1 MARPIRI
8 VIASE
13 HSRFRDGL
21 QKRLEL
27 ESEVAVAGGACDALE
42 AIRIVRELEADVLL
56 IDGDVF
62 HMSGLQEIHGSAGH
76 VRIILLISSVDAAYA
91 IEALQ
96 LGARGIVMKVATSEL
111 LLRSIRAVMDGRYWV
126 NDEPVADLPDTF
138 RELMTQTPRRAA
150 SFGLTGPELSVVAM
164 VVSGR
169 TNRAIAQGLSITEDA
184 VKHHLTRIFHKL
196 GIASRLELALF
207 AARHQLRDRAR

>member
-1 MARPIRI
+1 DSSAPFADLSPLDPVSLPLSAVVESARRSITWAAPASLSLCRWLDMTRPIRI
-8 VIASE
+8 VIASK

-27 ESEVAVAGGACDALE
+27 ESEVAVAGEACDALE
-42 AIRIVRELEADVLL
+42 AARLVRALDADVLL

-126 NDEPVADLPDTF
+126 NDEPVADL
-138 RELMTQTPRRAA
+138 
-150 SFGLTGPELSVVAM
+150 
-164 VVSGR
+164 
-169 TNRAIAQGLSITEDA
+169 
-184 VKHHLTRIFHKL
+184 
-196 GIASRLELALF
+196 
-207 AARHQLRDRAR
+207 